1 MTEESVRK
9 EITVMILFGRKTSSN
24 IKFAKVYKWVELS
37 FEIFKKN
44 YNDQQIEVVDK
55 TSVDLKQ
62 SSLQWR

>member
-1 MTEESVRK
+1 MTESVRK

-44 YNDQQIEVVDK
+44 YNNDKQIGVVDK
-55 TSVDLKQ
+55 LAVDVKQ
-62 SSLQWR
+62 SSLQ